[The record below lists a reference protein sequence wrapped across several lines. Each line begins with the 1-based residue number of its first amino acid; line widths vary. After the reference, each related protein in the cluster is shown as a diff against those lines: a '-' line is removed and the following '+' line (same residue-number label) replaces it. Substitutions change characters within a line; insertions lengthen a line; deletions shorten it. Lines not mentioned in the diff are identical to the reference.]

1 MEKEECPPEEEVLRA
16 IRRADWDKRK
26 NRYSSSLFKGCDI
39 SISRLAI
46 LSYNEIV
53 KIFRADFDDR
63 PTGPLEATGQISVGE
78 LQKIGTNYKANPT
91 NLTVVPKPLKD
102 NCAHAEI
109 PQNISKGLA
118 KQIIGALKIK
128 PV

>member
-1 MEKEECPPEEEVLRA
+1 VIA
-16 IRRADWDKRK
+16 QVVGANWDRK
-26 NRYSSSLFKGCDI
+26 MNRYSSSLFKGRDI

-53 KIFRADFDDR
+53 KIFRTDFDEN
-63 PTGPLEATGQISVGE
+63 PTGPLEATGQINVGE

-91 NLTVVPKPLKD
+91 NLTVVSKPLKD

-109 PQNISKGLA
+109 PQNISK
-118 KQIIGALKIK
+118 
-128 PV
+128 